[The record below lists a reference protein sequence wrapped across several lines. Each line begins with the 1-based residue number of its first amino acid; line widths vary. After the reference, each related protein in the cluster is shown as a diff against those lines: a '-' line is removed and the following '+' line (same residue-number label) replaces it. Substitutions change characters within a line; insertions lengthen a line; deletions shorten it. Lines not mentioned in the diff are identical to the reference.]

1 MRIHIAC
8 SPADHEVLSF
18 AAGEL
23 EAYLTR
29 MLPEEGTELTVAL
42 RADDLA
48 DGRESFAV
56 SMTEGG
62 GSITG
67 SCPRAVLLGV

>member
-48 DGRESFAV
+48 DGRE
-56 SMTEGG
+56 
-62 GSITG
+62 
-67 SCPRAVLLGV
+67 